1 MQTRKTVGSNPT
13 AISNKEIEMNI
24 KNIKKQKGYT
34 VFELII
40 CGGVLAAVA
49 SAVGIIY
56 VAVHFIAKFW

>member
-1 MQTRKTVGSNPT
+1 
-13 AISNKEIEMNI
+13 MNI